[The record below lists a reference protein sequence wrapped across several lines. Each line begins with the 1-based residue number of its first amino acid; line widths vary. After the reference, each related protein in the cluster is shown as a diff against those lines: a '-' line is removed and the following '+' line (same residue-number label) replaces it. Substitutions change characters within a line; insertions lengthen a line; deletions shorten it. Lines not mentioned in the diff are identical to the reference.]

1 LIVSAWRDID
11 HGHRIQVTRPDTE
24 GVRHFVDEH
33 PRSDGTG
40 PCSGAGRVLNPGQAR
55 PDDGRAYW
63 TIESEEPL
71 TLSPSLLCTACGDHG
86 WVRDGRWMPA

>member
-1 LIVSAWRDID
+1 MSAWRDLG
-11 HGHRIQVTRPDTE
+11 HGHRIQLTQPHRED
-24 GVRHFVDEH
+24 GIRSFVDEH
-33 PRSDGTG
+33 PRPDGAG

-55 PDDGRAYW
+55 PADGKAYW

-86 WVRDGRWMPA
+86 WVRDGAWAPS